1 MMPRSISGLLF
12 ATLMGV
18 CISAS
23 AQTTHTVEMHKYKF
37 IPAEITIKA
46 GDSVKW
52 LNKERRAYHNIW
64 FRDLG
69 EDPTGEMFPKE
80 FQVRTFDK
88 PGTYPYVC
96 EPHEKDYEM
105 TGVVHV
111 TE

>member
-1 MMPRSISGLLF
+1 MMPRSILVLLF
-12 ATLMGV
+12 ATLLGAFG
-18 CISAS
+18 SAG

-69 EDPTGEMFPKE
+69 EDPAGEMFPKE
-80 FQVRTFDK
+80 FQIRTFDK

>member
-1 MMPRSISGLLF
+1 MMPRSILVLLF

-18 CISAS
+18 CVSAG
-23 AQTTHTVEMHKYKF
+23 AQTTHTVAMHKYKF

-69 EDPTGEMFPKE
+69 EEATGEMFPKE
-80 FQVRTFDK
+80 FLVRTFDK

-96 EPHEKDYEM
+96 EPHEEDYEM